1 MTTDLIEKLGLR
13 IPGSIEELDIPRGL
27 IEDLFV
33 RRLLISRSATIVSIS
48 DALAISPAIGRE
60 VADEL
65 RDRKEVEYLG
75 LEGRDYRLGLT
86 SQGEVNAR
94 ERAKGSTYAGHAPV
108 SLEEYTRIV
117 LLQKSVMDLNR
128 DTIRSAFGDLVV
140 ADELLDQLG
149 PAFLSD
155 GAIFLYGPP
164 GTGKTSLAERMIK
177 LHKDQVVVPRAVQV
191 DGQIIMVH
199 DPAVHREV
207 EIQPA
212 GLDQRWVLCERP
224 LVIVG
229 GELSASMLDL
239 QYDLVS
245 GVYTAPIQ
253 MQANNGILVVDDF
266 GRQQIS
272 PTEVLNR
279 WIVPLSR
286 GIDFLRLVSGIKF
299 TIPFELKLVAST
311 NLDPNDLG
319 DDAFLRRLRNKV
331 FVGPI
336 TDNAFNWILVRVAKA
351 KGIEVSADDAAHL
364 RSVAKKF
371 LGELRP
377 YVAVDFCDLMIGIC
391 NYEGFPRKL
400 DTKMIDRVASVYF
413 LQDPD
418 EFVVEAEIPAAQ
430 TPIAAAASQQP
441 DAAVLSHVPAP
452 HNAT

>member
-1 MTTDLIEKLGLR
+1 MTTDLIDKLGLR
-13 IPGSIEELDIPRGL
+13 TPGSVDELDVPRGL
-27 IEDLFV
+27 LEDLFV
-33 RRLLISRSATIVSIS
+33 RRLLISRSATILSIS
-48 DALAISPAIGRE
+48 EALAISPAIGRE

-65 RDRKEVEYLG
+65 RDRKVVEYLG

-86 SQGEVNAR
+86 EAGEANAR
-94 ERAKGSTYAGHAPV
+94 ERAKASTYSSHAPV

-117 LLQKSVMDLNR
+117 LLQKSEMILNR
-128 DTIRSAFGDLVV
+128 ETIRSAFGDLVV

-177 LHKDQVVVPRAVQV
+177 IHKDQVVVPRAVQV

-199 DPAVHREV
+199 DPAVHRE
-207 EIQPA
+207 IDNQPI
-212 GLDQRWVLCERP
+212 GLDQRWVVCERP

-229 GELSASMLDL
+229 GELAPAMLDL
-239 QYDLVS
+239 QYDVIS

-266 GRQQIS
+266 GRQQMS

-286 GIDFLRLVSGIKF
+286 GIDFLRLVSGTKF
-299 TIPFELKLVAST
+299 TIPFEVKLVAST
-311 NLDPNDLG
+311 NLDPNELG

-364 RSVAKKF
+364 RSVTKKF

-377 YVAVDFCDLMIGIC
+377 YVAVDFCDLMIGVC
-391 NYEGFPRKL
+391 NYEGVPRKL
-400 DTKMIDRVASVYF
+400 DSAMIDRVSAVYF
-413 LQDPD
+413 LQDP
-418 EFVVEAEIPAAQ
+418 VELAEAIASSPAQAV
-430 TPIAAAASQQP
+430 ASQPSQP
-441 DAAVLSHVPAP
+441 GMPPRSTPQI
-452 HNAT
+452 AT